1 MKILLCE
8 DEDSM
13 RRMIKKFL
21 VHEGYQVCEAADG
34 EVALAQFYQEAID
47 LVILD
52 WMMPKIDGLE
62 VVRQMKQERN
72 VKILM
77 LTAKNL
83 PEDEVKALVSGVD
96 DYLAKPFHAE
106 VLLVRV
112 AKLLGMIQATNSP
125 FVLFPKEK
133 RLQLRGTEISLT
145 KKEFDL
151 IYYLYQNQG
160 LALTRE
166 QLLLS
171 VWGMDNENDE
181 RTVDSFI
188 RSLRDKLGKEFI
200 QTVYGTGYRF
210 ELPEK

>member
-21 VHEGYQVCEAADG
+21 VHEGYQVYEAADG
-34 EVALAQFYQEAID
+34 EAALVQFYQETID

-62 VVRQMKQERN
+62 VARQMKQERN

-112 AKLLGMIQATNSP
+112 AKLLGMIQAVNSP